1 MDIICD
7 IDGTVANLEH
17 RRQWVQSK
25 PKNWKAF
32 YQNINLD
39 KPIQPVIKI
48 IQDLICC
55 KNTIIFCTEREEI
68 YREITISWLEK
79 YVYYPFNGKYPYSFV
94 KRLYMRPKNDYR
106 DDAAIKFE
114 LLQKIRT
121 DGFNPT
127 IVFDDRKRV
136 CDMWIANGL
145 HLFDVSQGKG
155 DF

>member
-7 IDGTVANLEH
+7 IDGTIANLEH

-32 YQNINLD
+32 YQNIHLD
-39 KPIQPVIKI
+39 TPIQPVVEI
-48 IQDLICC
+48 IQDLNFI
-55 KNTIIFCTEREEI
+55 KHTIIFCTGREEI
-68 YREITISWLEK
+68 YREVTTNWLEQ
-79 YVYYPFNGKYPYSFV
+79 YVFFPTH
-94 KRLYMRPKNDYR
+94 LYMRPKNDYR
-106 DDAAIKFE
+106 DDATIKLE
-114 LLQKIRT
+114 LLHQIRK
-121 DGFNPT
+121 DGFNPK
-127 IVFDDRKRV
+127 VAFDDRKRV